1 MSANYALFFQISPD
15 MFLVLDIQGHVLETN
30 IAGVRVL
37 GWPPWQIR
45 GKHALDFIHPE
56 DRERTQFEL
65 DQLSIGNVSANFETR
80 CQHRDGRYRWISW
93 TGATPADRSSILLI
107 GRDVTST
114 KESWLRVAQRE
125 NFFHTLVDQVSSY
138 IFHVDTKGSRDYSNA
153 AWLNFTGRSLS
164 SEQGQGW
171 SENIHPADQPTVLKN
186 WKTALDSKAA
196 FEHCYRIKNKFGDYQ
211 EVHEK
216 CSPHVENSIFLGFW
230 GLATSAGAEQ
240 SQSQYLTKRTNV
252 AILHSAKMASLGEMA
267 GGIAHEINNPIAIIQ
282 GRAQHMRERIE
293 SGELNSDYLLKGI
306 SKIEEVTNRI
316 IFIIKSL
323 RSFSRNAEKDPFS
336 EVPLQ
341 QIINETLEL
350 CRERLKNHN
359 VELRVSP
366 IPDISISCRGPQ
378 ISQVLLNLLNNA
390 HDAVLET
397 ESPWIMVRVSDLV
410 DQVEI
415 SVIDSGHGIPAEIA
429 DRIMEPFFTTKDI
442 GKGTGLGLSIAKGLV
457 EDHRGELKLDR
468 NSSNT
473 RFVVIL
479 PKVQT
484 TK

>member
-1 MSANYALFFQISPD
+1 MSANYSLFFQISPD
-15 MFLVLDIQGHVLETN
+15 MFLILDIQGNVLETN

-45 GKHALDFIHPE
+45 GKNALDFIHPE
-56 DRERTQFEL
+56 DRERTQLEL
-65 DQLSIGNVSANFETR
+65 DQLAIGNVSANFETR

-125 NFFHTLVDQVSSY
+125 NFFHTMADQTGSCV
-138 IFHVDTKGSRDYSNA
+138 FHVDANGSRDYFNS
-153 AWLNFTGRSLS
+153 AWLALTGKNMS
-164 SEQGQGW
+164 SVQGDGW
-171 SENIHPADQPTVLKN
+171 VTQIHPADQETVARY
-186 WKTALDSKAA
+186 WKKAIETKTA
-196 FEHCYRIKNKFGDYQ
+196 FEHSYRIKDKVGEYQ
-211 EVHEK
+211 EVREK
-216 CSPHVENSIFLGFW
+216 CSPHMESGAFMGFW
-230 GLATSAGAEQ
+230 GLTTPAGSEEIH
-240 SQSQYLTKRTNV
+240 SQYHTKQTNV
-252 AILHSAKMASLGEMA
+252 AVLHSAKMASLGEMA

-293 SGELNSDYLLKGI
+293 SGELNKDYLLKGI

-316 IFIIKSL
+316 IVIIKSL
-323 RSFSRNAEKDPFS
+323 RSFSRNAEKDPFL

-350 CRERLKNHN
+350 CRERLKNHSI
-359 VELRVSP
+359 ELRISP
-366 IPDISISCRGPQ
+366 IPNISISCRGPQ

-390 HDAVLET
+390 HDAVIGT
-397 ESPWIMVRVSDLV
+397 QSPWIMVRVSDLV
-410 DQVEI
+410 DQIEI
-415 SVIDSGHGIPAEIA
+415 SVIDSGPGIPAAIA

-457 EDHRGELKLDR
+457 EDHHGELKLDQ

-473 RFVVIL
+473 RFVVLL
-479 PKVQT
+479 PKSQT
-484 TK
+484 QK